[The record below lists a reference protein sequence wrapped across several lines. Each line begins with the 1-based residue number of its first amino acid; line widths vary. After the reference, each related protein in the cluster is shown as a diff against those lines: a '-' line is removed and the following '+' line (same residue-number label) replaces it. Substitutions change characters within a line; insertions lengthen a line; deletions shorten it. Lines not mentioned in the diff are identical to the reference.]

1 MWNKVHWIFRQ
12 MGTLLQFEYTV
23 WKLLNFSIT
32 QILREINCEESRTTT
47 TAAFAIFVNLVSI
60 VYILQD

>member
-1 MWNKVHWIFRQ
+1 
-12 MGTLLQFEYTV
+12 MGTPLQFEYTV

-60 VYILQD
+60 VYILQN